1 MKKILKNVKD
11 LNLFRFKML
20 LAITFINVVILVI
33 VAGQTLETIEGSLE
47 RDKFMNPQQAVEFGL
62 IG

>member
-1 MKKILKNVKD
+1 
-11 LNLFRFKML
+11 ML
-20 LAITFINVVILVI
+20 LTIAVIDVVILVI
-33 VAGQTLETIEGSLE
+33 VAGQTFENIEASLE